1 MKRSFLVVGV
11 ALVLALM
18 ASAPFLMAQETA
30 TEVATCC
37 RNEVTGQTVS
47 KLVKDCA
54 QLGTGWVDFEGPC
67 NAGETEPGWWE
78 TLLEWAD
85 GQVLYTPSAD
95 KIAMLLGWIGG
106 FLGVVQLLK
115 KASEG
120 SGPLGWLFKLALP
133 KAARDWLAHGV
144 GPVVLN
150 ACITGGTML
159 YAAIQ
164 SPGLTAGE
172 ILRILIA
179 VLGVDLVYKFL
190 RGFKLPAWL
199 GGFSFGG
206 LFPKTAA

>member
-1 MKRSFLVVGV
+1 MKRSFRVVGV

-18 ASAPFLMAQETA
+18 AIAPMLMAQETPA
-30 TEVATCC
+30 AATCC
-37 RNEVTGQTVS
+37 ANSITGQMVP
-47 KLVKDCA
+47 KLVKDCGM
-54 QLGTGWVDFEGPC
+54 LGTGWVDSAGPC
-67 NAGETEPGWWE
+67 TPGETEPGWWD

-85 GQVLYTPSAD
+85 GQVLYTPDAS
-95 KIAMLLGWIGG
+95 KLAMLLGWIGA
-106 FLGVVQLLK
+106 FLGVVQLIK
-115 KASEG
+115 KANEG

-133 KAARDWLAHGV
+133 KAARDWLAHGA

-150 ACITGGTML
+150 SLITGGTML
-159 YAAIQ
+159 YAALQ

-172 ILRILIA
+172 VLRILIA

-206 LFPKTAA
+206 LFPKAAA